1 MSVKGL
7 MGLISSHR
15 HLVKVGTVVTLSVPM
30 RKLKLGQGQ
39 RSTPKGPEQ
48 AGEPG
53 FDQMSC
59 GSDTLSSEAQRK
71 AVIQSPRVMQWA
83 EPGGAPQPG

>member
-15 HLVKVGTVVTLSVPM
+15 HLVKVGPLITLSVPM

-53 FDQMSC
+53 FDQVSC

-71 AVIQSPRVMQWA
+71 AVTQSPRVMQWA
-83 EPGGAPQPG
+83 EPGGSPQPG